1 MNDEAYSEAEI
12 IMVDMAIVTTTTTTA
27 ATTTSTTT
35 TTTTETTTTT
45 VVTAEVK
52 ICKQDI
58 HSVEIPG
65 ATLTLTGEDK
75 DGNAITFEKG
85 TLEPGEG
92 AKVINGY
99 GQALIWKSGTEPTNV
114 KISDGTY
121 VLHELAA
128 PTGYEVATDIK
139 FVI

>member
-1 MNDEAYSEAEI
+1 MPKENS
-12 IMVDMAIVTTTTTTA
+12 
-27 ATTTSTTT
+27 S
-35 TTTTETTTTT
+35 TTT

-65 ATLTLTGEDK
+65 ATLTLTGKDK
-75 DGNAITFEKG
+75 AGNEIQFSKEQIVLGKDAEKISSSG
-85 TLEPGEG
+85 D
-92 AKVINGY
+92 
-99 GQALIWKSGTEPTNV
+99 ALIWKSGTEPTNV

-128 PTGYEVATDIK
+128 PTGYEVATDIR
-139 FVI
+139 FVIVVVVSVVVVVRKS